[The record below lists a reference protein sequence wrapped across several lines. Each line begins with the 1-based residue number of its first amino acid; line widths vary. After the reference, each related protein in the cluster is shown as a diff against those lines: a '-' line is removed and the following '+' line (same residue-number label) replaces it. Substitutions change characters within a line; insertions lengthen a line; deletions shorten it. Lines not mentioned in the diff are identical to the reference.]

1 MLTKFLHNSVV
12 KARIS
17 TFGCR
22 RVSTRQVDNT
32 IRTQH
37 GIDDYLQITPT
48 IEQADLD
55 DLVKKYDYFIFDCD
69 GVLFHSCDE
78 IGRAFDALKYI
89 KKHPGKEI
97 FFFTNALSR
106 SREVFL
112 NKKIIGEHGF
122 TEIPLENLYTVS
134 YLACL
139 YVRDTL
145 IPKAKREKPQL
156 FKD

>member
-1 MLTKFLHNSVV
+1 MDS
-12 KARIS
+12 
-17 TFGCR
+17 
-22 RVSTRQVDNT
+22 T

-37 GIDDYLQITPT
+37 GIEDYLQVTPN
-48 IEQADLD
+48 IKQADLE
-55 DLVKKYDYFIFDCD
+55 DLVQKYDYFIFDCD
-69 GVLFHSCDE
+69 GVLFHSGDE

-122 TEIPLENLYTVS
+122 RDIPLENLYTVS

-139 YVRDTL
+139 YARDTM
-145 IPKAKREKPQL
+145 IPRAKRENPEL
-156 FKD
+156 FEN